1 VPRADMV
8 GVHMNR
14 IILNLVFQDP
24 AVRALR
30 NDDRADIGALLTAVK
45 DATHRIFPLVAA
57 YLEEVHPGEYLA
69 SLCKNASKCAK
80 LASDFMKP
88 KNERHADADPAQG
101 VLL

>member
-1 VPRADMV
+1 MV
-8 GVHMNR
+8 GVHMNK

-24 AVRALR
+24 AVRQMR
-30 NDDRADIGALLTAVK
+30 NDDRAEIGGLLAAVK
-45 DATHRIFPLVAA
+45 DATRRIFPLVAT

-88 KNERHADADPAQG
+88 KNERGADPAQG
-101 VLL
+101 VLFEDQG